1 MLLIK
6 VISLTPHVLLV
17 LQQFLALDTF
27 TFYYM
32 PLIHLGELFSLLHY
46 LFIVKPLGT
55 NWTMHM
61 QPRKRPHFCSRAY
74 KTLSSSISDALHLD
88 ESSTIQPEPLTKPA
102 KLQVT
107 GLAWL
112 VWPYIKVVRYSYTA
126 RVTRLCLLSWCT
138 VCRYRLLFS
147 LRFRWPYATI
157 TYRAFN
163 SDNDTT

>member
-55 NWTMHM
+55 N
-61 QPRKRPHFCSRAY
+61 
-74 KTLSSSISDALHLD
+74 
-88 ESSTIQPEPLTKPA
+88 
-102 KLQVT
+102 
-107 GLAWL
+107 
-112 VWPYIKVVRYSYTA
+112 
-126 RVTRLCLLSWCT
+126 
-138 VCRYRLLFS
+138 
-147 LRFRWPYATI
+147 
-157 TYRAFN
+157 
-163 SDNDTT
+163 